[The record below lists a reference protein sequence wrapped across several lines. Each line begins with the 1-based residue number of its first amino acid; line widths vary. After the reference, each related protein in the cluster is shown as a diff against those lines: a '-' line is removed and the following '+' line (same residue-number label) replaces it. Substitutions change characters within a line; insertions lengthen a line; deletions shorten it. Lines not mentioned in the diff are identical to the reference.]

1 CSPDAGV
8 IEVMIGTLG
17 VIRNPSNTADVPVE
31 VVTCKV
37 RAATLAPGA
46 MFTVIGSIVS
56 LPPPPIVAVT
66 PDPLNVTA
74 VGLLRLEPV
83 MVASIVVPCVPD
95 AGLMERTLGTLVCAT
110 VNPEKEDETE

>member
-1 CSPDAGV
+1 MDRTPGAELRLMLIVIGTLLSEPPPARTAVTPEPLNATADTPVRLEPPITAENVVPCSPDAGV

-46 MFTVIGSIVS
+46 MFIVIGSIVS
-56 LPPPPIVAVT
+56 LP
-66 PDPLNVTA
+66 
-74 VGLLRLEPV
+74 
-83 MVASIVVPCVPD
+83 
-95 AGLMERTLGTLVCAT
+95 
-110 VNPEKEDETE
+110 